1 MKNKFTLSL
10 AAIGFIGLGVFL
22 AACEKDYAAP
32 AAAPV
37 TSTASASFVEEFNKV
52 GELAAKGWIIKNNS
66 NPAGGTAWRQGR
78 YETSTKFPVDYIGF
92 PAFSADHSPTDF
104 VSCDVSA
111 TGLEGDISAWLISP
125 PMTIKTGDVISFYSR
140 SLDDA
145 NFVFAVADRVQV
157 RANFSGDGSSDVGTS
172 ATAVGKFTSLLLDI
186 NRDEIE
192 NFFGGYPET
201 WTKSTITV
209 SGLSAPVT
217 NARFAFRYLRRAGG
231 LYDGVSAGLVGV
243 DQLSFQSK

>member
-1 MKNKFTLSL
+1 MKYTFTLLSAAVLCTGLSAVL
-10 AAIGFIGLGVFL
+10 AS
-22 AACEKDYAAP
+22 CEKDYAAP
-32 AAAPV
+32 VATPDTPA
-37 TSTASASFVEEFNKV
+37 ASASFVEEFNNV
-52 GELAAKGWIIKNNS
+52 SGLAAKGWIIKNNS

-78 YETSTKFPVDYIGF
+78 YETSIKYPVDFIGF
-92 PAFSADHSPTDF
+92 PAYSANTTPTDF

-111 TGLEGDISAWLISP
+111 TGLQGDISAWLISP
-125 PMTIKTGDVISFYSR
+125 AMTIKNGDVISFYSR

-145 NFVFAVADRVQV
+145 NFFFAVADRMQV

-186 NRDEIE
+186 NSGEIE
-192 NFFGGYPET
+192 NYLGGYPET

-209 SGLSAPVT
+209 SGLNAPVT
-217 NARFAFRYLRRAGG
+217 NARLAFRYMRKAGG
-231 LYDGVSAGLVGV
+231 INDGISAGLVGV